1 MYVCQLARELS
12 KHGQPFSDRRCL
24 HDTIPPPLQ
33 AKAVTHPHEQRRK
46 ARPRRATRL
55 LKLGQVTDRSD
66 FHLTSRSL
74 SVLIRST
81 LNAFINVSMNLIFM
95 HWISKINS
103 PLIMQNNRATVSGP
117 ADKPETE
124 LSVSIWTVMILIF
137 HLQQKSSIA
146 ITLSE

>member
-1 MYVCQLARELS
+1 MYICQLARELS
-12 KHGQPFSDRRCL
+12 KHGQPFADRRCL
-24 HDTIPPPLQ
+24 HDAIPLPVQ
-33 AKAVTHPHEQRRK
+33 AKAATRPREQRRK

-55 LKLGQVTDRSD
+55 LKLGQLTDRSD

-103 PLIMQNNRATVSGP
+103 PLIMQNNR
-117 ADKPETE
+117 ETFQAPLISQKLNF
-124 LSVSIWTVMILIF
+124 LSPFGL
-137 HLQQKSSIA
+137 
-146 ITLSE
+146 